1 MSEKNVCYYNKFGFC
16 KHGKHCF
23 RYHENKNCEN
33 VNCEVL
39 ECTLRHPKKCLFFSQ
54 FHYCKFGVYCRYSH
68 EKSKEIESIEV
79 IEKEL
84 NSVKEQIKQKNFEIE
99 MLNEEIKKVEEK
111 TKSEMLIIIE
121 NNNKVIENEM
131 KVLKEENK
139 IIRSRFDSMEK
150 VMKALE
156 DEIKNK
162 AKVTVIEA
170 EEETELSDTEQEP
183 SNKCGKCDFQAKS
196 EAGLK
201 THITMKHKT
210 PLFKA
215 YTKISR

>member
-23 RYHENKNCEN
+23 RYHGNKNCEN
-33 VNCEVL
+33 VNCKVL
-39 ECTLRHPKKCLFFSQ
+39 ECTLQHPRKCSLFSQ

-68 EKSKEIESIEV
+68 EKSKEIKSIEF

-84 NSVKEQIKQKNFEIE
+84 NIVKEQINQKNNEIA
-99 MLNEEIKKVEEK
+99 MLNEELKKVEEK

-121 NNNKVIENEM
+121 NNNKDIEHGM
-131 KVLKEENK
+131 KVLKEENE
-139 IIRSRFDSMEK
+139 IIKSWFNGMKK
-150 VMKALE
+150 VIKALE

-162 AKVTVIEA
+162 EQVTEKAV
-170 EEETELSDTEQEP
+170 EEETEPLDTEQEP

-201 THITMKHKT
+201 THITVKHQT
-210 PLFKA
+210 PLLKG